1 MAPPTKFKMLYEVAD
16 ALDRIEGRDIKLDIK
31 LDTIVE
37 ALATDIAD
45 QILTFHLTHNEALLH
60 IAVRAL
66 NLYKKASRQ

>member
-16 ALDRIEGRDIKLDIK
+16 ALEKIESRDVK